1 MAAFKR
7 NVIFNKA
14 GGNAGKES
22 YGYKISLPAEIIHGL
37 SIEKD
42 NRGVILEWD
51 EENKRLTVTKAV
63 IIGDKANNKV
73 T

>member
-22 YGYKISLPAEIIHGL
+22 YSYKISLPANIIHGL
-37 SIEKD
+37 GIEKD
-42 NRGVILEWD
+42 DRGVILEWD
-51 EENKRLTVTKAV
+51 EENKRLTVTKA
-63 IIGDKANNKV
+63 IITDDKAN
-73 T
+73 